1 MIYISIRIKSEIHKL
16 LLQSGI
22 IIRQIYITLIIIF
35 LVYDK
40 NYTVRLNVNLGML
53 ERLNALSAGCSCI
66 VLSMDCNSF
75 PYIMRG

>member
-1 MIYISIRIKSEIHKL
+1 MIYISIRKNQKYISYYYKL
-16 LLQSGI
+16 GL